1 VIVVV
6 ERKDFSN
13 KTQGLDESSLEITED
28 NR

>member
-13 KTQGLDESSLEITED
+13 KTQRLDESSLEITE
-28 NR
+28 NIR